1 MTALLVQRGII
12 IDIVKSRTS
21 GTAPLMLHLD
31 ASGTRAPGLTGYPFH
46 ELFYEW
52 TFGGITGTF
61 TYGIRNTD
69 KNKAFGPIACP
80 MYDTAGTYT
89 VTLTVTHPTSGTV
102 ATEEFDVTV
111 TAADTT
117 WAGTK
122 TVCVNPVG
130 DADFT
135 GKPTG
140 AQGVNDDSVASVLG
154 DYAQSGDVRILW
166 KRGCSFDVG
175 SIGTPE
181 TYKGAVGMMGAYG
194 TGANPIFVVTV
205 STTIFNPNSASDWR
219 ICDIEIDGTGFVGD
233 YDVAS
238 VDSNSGD
245 TNILF
250 KGLRSV
256 DHESGVTIAPN
267 VATYVT
273 GNVEYIF
280 MYEND
285 FYRAGDTAD
294 NFASALF
301 CSSDHRLGIV
311 GNKFGGIGAAV
322 GAWPT
327 RWSKGKHS
335 RSSNNLYTNSRT
347 NGSTFLIHAS
357 TYDKKSEYNVLTDD
371 FYISNA
377 DGASACSISYTNTT
391 TGGEAIEN
399 ILIDSCWVQTQDH
412 PTMMSMHVKYGTVRN
427 CIFYVGAGTGG
438 MTGIACNTTVGLGHQ
453 YPGFLW
459 IYNNSFYFTSSTS
472 NSVNGITTGGSTQLN
487 FTPANTVIKNNLV
500 CAPNAISTS
509 SGFRKHET
517 AGTVTESNNS
527 TGTQTRDIDAA
538 DIWVN
543 ASGTWLVP
551 TDYRLK
557 AASYAIDAGTS
568 VPVYEDAEGTVRTGT
583 MDMGAFAYVP

>member
-1 MTALLVQRGII
+1 MRFGGKKGIF

-21 GTAPLMLHLD
+21 GTAPLMLHFD

-89 VTLTVTHPTSGTV
+89 VTLTVTHPPSGTT
-102 ATEEFDVTV
+102 ATEQFDVTV

-140 AQGVNDDSVASVLG
+140 AAEVNDDSVASVLG

-194 TGANPIFVVTV
+194 AGADPIFVVTV

-219 ICDIEIDGTGFVGD
+219 ICDIEIDGSGFPGD
-233 YDVAS
+233 FDVAS

-250 KGLRSV
+250 KGLTSV
-256 DHESGVTIAPN
+256 DHESGITIAPAL
-267 VATYVT
+267 ATYVT

-280 MYEND
+280 VYEND
-285 FYRAGDTAD
+285 FFRANLTAD
-294 NFASALF
+294 NYASALF
-301 CSSDHRLGIV
+301 CSSDHRVGVV
-311 GNKFGGIGAAV
+311 GNHFGGIGVGV
-322 GAWPT
+322 GAWT
-327 RWSKGKHS
+327 CRFSKAK
-335 RSSNNLYTNSRT
+335 RLLSSNNFYGNA
-347 NGSTFLIHAS
+347 NNASTFLIHAS
-357 TYDKKSEYNVLTDD
+357 NYDKLSEYCVLTDD
-371 FYISNA
+371 YYVPNT
-377 DGASACSISYTNTT
+377 DTGAVSISYTSPT
-391 TGGEAIEN
+391 TGGEKMEH
-399 ILIDSCWVQTQDH
+399 ILIDSCYLETENGQAVGLTF
-412 PTMMSMHVKYGTVRN
+412 HVKYGTVRN
-427 CIFYVGAGTGG
+427 CIFYAKATASF
-438 MTGIACNTTVGLGHQ
+438 TGISCSYTVGLGHQ
-453 YPGFLW
+453 PSGWNW
-459 IYNNSFYFTSSTS
+459 IYNNTIHVPDSTNNTTNGVITGN
-472 NSVNGITTGGSTQLN
+472 NSQVN
-487 FTPANTVIKNNLV
+487 FTPANSIIKNNLV
-500 CAPNAISTS
+500 CAPNAVSTS
-509 SGFRKHET
+509 AGYRKYEPN
-517 AGTVTESNNS
+517 GTITESNNS
-527 TGTQTRDIDAA
+527 TGAETRDREPV

-543 ASGTWLVP
+543 ASGNWNVP

-557 AASYAIDAGTS
+557 AGSYAIDAGTS
-568 VPVYEDAEGTVRTGT
+568 VPVYDDAEGTVRTGT